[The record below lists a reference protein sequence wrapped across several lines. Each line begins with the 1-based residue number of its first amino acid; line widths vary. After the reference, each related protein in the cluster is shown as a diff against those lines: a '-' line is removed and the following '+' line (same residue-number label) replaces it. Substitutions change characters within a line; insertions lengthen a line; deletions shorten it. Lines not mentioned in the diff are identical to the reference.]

1 LYWGVFPIIVN
12 KVSDVEEFFS
22 IGEIE
27 SRKVIGSQSDG
38 SVVLVAGTPIGIP
51 GTTNML
57 RVLNLG

>member
-1 LYWGVFPIIVN
+1 M
-12 KVSDVEEFFS
+12 SDVEEFFS

-38 SVVLVAGTPIGIP
+38 TVVLVAGTPIGVP

-57 RVLNLG
+57 KVLDLS